1 METKKVLTF
10 NETANYMGIS
20 KSCLYKMTMNRTIP
34 HYKPNGK
41 MIYFEREE
49 VEAYLLSVRI
59 KPQTE
64 IETNASKYVLTSNK
78 KGGNK

>member
-1 METKKVLTF
+1 MKIKKVLTF
-10 NETANYMGIS
+10 AETANYMGIS

-41 MIYFEREE
+41 MIYFELEE

-64 IETNASKYVLTSNK
+64 IETGASKYVLTSNK

>member
-1 METKKVLTF
+1 MENLTFEQLPQAETMLTKKVLTF
-10 NETANYMGIS
+10 TEAANYMGIS

-64 IETNASKYVLTSNK
+64 I
-78 KGGNK
+78 

>member
-41 MIYFEREE
+41 MIYFELEE

-64 IETNASKYVLTSNK
+64 IETGASKYGLTSKK
-78 KGGNK
+78 KG

>member
-1 METKKVLTF
+1 MENLTFEQLPQAETMLTKKVLTF
-10 NETANYMGIS
+10 SETANYMGIS

-64 IETNASKYVLTSNK
+64 I
-78 KGGNK
+78 

>member
-1 METKKVLTF
+1 MEIKKVLTF

-49 VEAYLLSVRI
+49 VEAYLLSVKVKTSDEI
-59 KPQTE
+59 KQEART
-64 IETNASKYVLTSNK
+64 ILNK
-78 KGGNK
+78 

>member
-1 METKKVLTF
+1 MEIKKVLTF

-64 IETNASKYVLTSNK
+64 IETGASKYVLTSNK

>member
-20 KSCLYKMTMNRTIP
+20 KSCLYKMTMNRTIA
-34 HYKPNGK
+34 HYKPNNK

-64 IETNASKYVLTSNK
+64 IETGASKYVLTSNK

>member
-10 NETANYMGIS
+10 NETADFMGIS

-34 HYKPNGK
+34 HYKPNNK
-41 MIYFEREE
+41 MIYFKLED

-64 IETNASKYVLTSNK
+64 IETGASKYVLTSNK

>member
-1 METKKVLTF
+1 MENLTFEQLPQAETMLTKKVLTF
-10 NETANYMGIS
+10 EEAANYMGIS
-20 KSCLYKMTMNRTIP
+20 KSGLYKMTMKRTIP

-49 VEAYLLSVRI
+49 LEAYLLSVRI

-64 IETNASKYVLTSNK
+64 I
-78 KGGNK
+78 

>member
-1 METKKVLTF
+1 MENLTFEQLPQAETMLTKKVLTF
-10 NETANYMGIS
+10 TEAANYMGIS

-49 VEAYLLSVRI
+49 IEAYLLSVRI

-64 IETNASKYVLTSNK
+64 I
-78 KGGNK
+78 

>member
-1 METKKVLTF
+1 MENLTFEQLPQAETMLTKKVLTF
-10 NETANYMGIS
+10 EEAANYMGIS
-20 KSCLYKMTMNRTIP
+20 KSCLYKMTMKRTIP

-64 IETNASKYVLTSNK
+64 I
-78 KGGNK
+78 

>member
-41 MIYFEREE
+41 MIYFERDEI
-49 VEAYLLSVRI
+49 EAYLLSVRI

-64 IETNASKYVLTSNK
+64 IETGASKYVLTSNK

>member
-64 IETNASKYVLTSNK
+64 IETGASKYVLTSKNK
-78 KGGNK
+78 VDNK